1 MRRLFT
7 LISGSPASSLR
18 QNDGRFGELMSKP
31 EILKS
36 IEVELG
42 TVRDMA
48 QRANESILVY
58 LIDMAI
64 LEVQSKIPTSNGERD
79 RSNLPLQFSKRYSS
93 A

>member
-7 LISGSPASSLR
+7 LISGSPASGLR
-18 QNDGRFGELMSKP
+18 QNDGRFGELMSKS

-48 QRANESILVY
+48 QRANQSILVY
-58 LIDMAI
+58 LVDMAI
-64 LEVQSKIPTSNGERD
+64 LEVRSKIPTNKGERD
-79 RSNLPLQFSKRYSS
+79 GSNPPIQFSKRYGSG
-93 A
+93 